1 MPRAASMS
9 LFPALALLGGLLV
22 AGAASADPARL
33 ELGKRVFTEI
43 AEPQCGACH
52 TLADA
57 GTKGEVG
64 PVLDALKPDA
74 SRVAAAVTN
83 GIGVMP
89 AFEDLTP
96 EQVEAVA
103 LYVATVAG
111 QAK

>member
-1 MPRAASMS
+1 MRGHAMPAARI
-9 LFPALALLGGLLV
+9 LAVLAGLLV
-22 AGAASADPARL
+22 AGTASADPARL
-33 ELGKRVFTEI
+33 ALGKRVFTEI
-43 AEPQCGACH
+43 AEPRCGACH

-74 SRVAAAVTN
+74 ARVAAAVTN

-103 LYVATVAG
+103 LYVATATG